1 MDGVGVK
8 VGVIV
13 GSGVKVGVEVNVG
26 KGVGVKVGMG
36 GWLCPQPEINRLTK
50 NIGNNIRFI
59 TTLLLILTSF
69 TRHRSR

>member
-26 KGVGVKVGMG
+26 KGVGVMVGMG
-36 GWLCPQPEINRLTK
+36 GWLCPQPEINRLAK
-50 NIGNNIRFI
+50 II
-59 TTLLLILTSF
+59 
-69 TRHRSR
+69 